1 MPEKPEVITVV
12 NSLKDRILGKK
23 ITGCN
28 VFWDNIIASPTVDEF
43 KKEII
48 TIILLLPLSVNRF

>member
-12 NSLKDRILGKK
+12 NSLKDRIVGKK

-43 KKEII
+43 KREITLFI
-48 TIILLLPLSVNRF
+48 F